1 MDNMMAELKTLKRVM
16 EVPRL
21 RAELKNYDMKGRDF
35 QSFLKNVDELQYQVK
50 AQLVTKSIIDAD
62 EEYLKDKAKR
72 EKLDL

>member
-1 MDNMMAELKTLKRVM
+1 MDNMMAELKTLKQVM

-21 RAELKNYDMKGRDF
+21 RAELKNYDMKGLDF